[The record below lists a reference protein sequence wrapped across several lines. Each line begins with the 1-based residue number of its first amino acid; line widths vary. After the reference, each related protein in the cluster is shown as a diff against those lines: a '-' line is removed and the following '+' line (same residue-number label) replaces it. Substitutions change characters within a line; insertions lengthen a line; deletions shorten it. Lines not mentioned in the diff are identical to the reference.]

1 MGFKRPLKTT
11 IGLVLFCYFLQ
22 TPYLTIFAVAQQSQT
37 DTTDAQTDVVFV
49 PPPSGAPADRV
60 GAATRDAGPDEGSVL
75 ALLAPV
81 GGGITTLLTPPLA
94 WYLSETFAGKM
105 YAELV
110 STQNPQVG
118 VVKVAE
124 GKFRKG
130 YYALDLERSDM
141 VLEQG
146 AIYKWTVLL
155 TAAQSGQVVD
165 QRTTYVEIVDQPI
178 SGLSQIAAVLAAQGL
193 WFDALA
199 PFVEIGLSGKVSVQK
214 GTGFESLMSSAGLDL
229 P

>member
-1 MGFKRPLKTT
+1 MGFKKPLRTT
-11 IGLVLFCYFLQ
+11 IGLVLSCYIIQ
-22 TPYLTIFAVAQQSQT
+22 TPYLAKFAVAQQSQT
-37 DTTDAQTDVVFV
+37 DTNEAQTDVVFV

-60 GAATRDAGPDEGSVL
+60 GAATRDAGPEDGSVL

-81 GGGITTLLTPPLA
+81 GGGITTLSIPPLA
-94 WYLSETFAGKM
+94 WYLSEAFAGTM

-110 STQNPQVG
+110 STQDPQDG

-124 GKFRKG
+124 GRFRKG

-141 VLEQG
+141 VLKQG
-146 AIYKWTVLL
+146 VIYKWTVLL

-165 QRTTYVEIVDQPI
+165 QRTTYVEIVEQPVA
-178 SGLSQIAAVLAAQGL
+178 GLSQVAAALAAQGL

-199 PFVEIGLSGKVSVQK
+199 PFVEIDLSGKVRVQK
-214 GTGFESLMSSAGLDL
+214 GTGFENLTSSAGLDL